1 MKYYQNAGTVTAGG
15 ATNGSSAGTT
25 TEDNGDKSDNV
36 RAEESA
42 LSSWVGPYVTEMLGR
57 GQALASKDYD
67 SYMGPLT
74 AGESGLQTQAYQGLG
89 ALTVPTSQMGAYT
102 PSSFTAAG
110 TAQQYMNPYLQ
121 AALEPQLAEAQR
133 QSNIQR
139 VAQAGR
145 LGQAGAY
152 GGSRQ
157 AIMES
162 ELSRNLL
169 RNMAD
174 ITGKGYQQAYT
185 VGQDQF
191 NLEEDRL
198 RQGQDLTNRYGLDV
212 LKAQQLGGTEQ
223 RGIEAEGIKADYDQ
237 FKDERDFPWKQN
249 TYMQSLLQGMPV
261 ETQSYEYY
269 QPSGIEAISGA
280 MSTGT
285 DIYDQISNFLKGL
298 GGRTEPDFSTKP
310 QSEWTTEDWNAW
322 YDATGGMG

>member
-1 MKYYQNAGTVTAGG
+1 MKYYQGTGTVTAGG
-15 ATNGSSAGTT
+15 TTNTAGTAGTT
-25 TEDNGDKSDNV
+25 EEGDSSDNV

-42 LSSWVGPYVTEMLGR
+42 LSSWAGPYVTEMLGR
-57 GQALASKDYD
+57 GRALAGEDYET
-67 SYMGPLT
+67 YMGPLT

-89 ALTVPTSQMGAYT
+89 SLTVPTSQMGGYT
-102 PSSFTAAG
+102 PSSFTGAG
-110 TAQQYMNPYLQ
+110 TAQRYMNPYLQ
-121 AALEPQLAEAQR
+121 ASLEPQLAEAQR
-133 QSNIQR
+133 QSDIQR

-174 ITGKGYQQAYT
+174 ITGQGYQQAYT
-185 VGQDQF
+185 AAQDQF
-191 NLEEDRL
+191 NTEEDRL
-198 RQGQDLTNRYGLDV
+198 REAQEFTNRYGLDA
-212 LKAQQLGGTEQ
+212 LKAQQLAGTEQ

-249 TYMQSLLQGMPV
+249 TYMQSLLQGLPL

-269 QPSGIEAISGA
+269 QPSGIESMAGA

-285 DIYDQISNFLKGL
+285 DIYDQMMNYLKGL
-298 GGRTEPDFSTKP
+298 GGRTEPDFTTKP
-310 QSEWTTEDWNAW
+310 QSQWTTEDWNAW
-322 YDATGGMG
+322 YNQTGGMG

>member
-25 TEDNGDKSDNV
+25 TEGNGDKSPN
-36 RAEESA
+36 RQMEESA

-57 GQALASKDYD
+57 GQALAGQDYET
-67 SYMGPLT
+67 YMGPLT

-102 PSSFTAAG
+102 PSSFTAPG

-174 ITGKGYQQAYT
+174 ITGQGYQQAYT
-185 VGQDQF
+185 AGQGQF

-198 RQGQDLTNRYGLDV
+198 RQAQDFTNRYGLDA
-212 LKAQQLGGTEQ
+212 LRAQQLGGAEQ
-223 RGIEAEGIKADYDQ
+223 RGIEAEGVKADYDQ
-237 FKDERDFPWKQN
+237 FKAERDFPWKQN
-249 TYMQSLLQGMPV
+249 TYMQSLLQGLPLA
-261 ETQSYEYY
+261 TQSYEYY
-269 QPSGIEAISGA
+269 QPSGIESIAGA
-280 MSTGT
+280 MSTGST
-285 DIYDQISNFLKGL
+285 IYDQIMNYLRELS
-298 GGRTEPDFSTKP
+298 S
-310 QSEWTTEDWNAW
+310 
-322 YDATGGMG
+322 

>member
-1 MKYYQNAGTVTAGG
+1 MKYYQSNGPVIGGTAG
-15 ATNGSSAGTT
+15 SAGTT
-25 TEDNGDKSDNV
+25 TTTADTADVTAGDKSPN
-36 RAEESA
+36 RQMEESA

-57 GQALASKDYD
+57 GQALASTPYET
-67 SYMGPLT
+67 YMGPLT

-102 PSSFTAAG
+102 PSSFTAPG

-174 ITGKGYQQAYT
+174 ITGQGYQQAYT
-185 VGQDQF
+185 AGQDQF

-198 RQGQDLTNRYGLDV
+198 RQGQDLTNRYGLDA
-212 LKAQQLGGTEQ
+212 LRAQQLAGTQQ
-223 RGIEAEGIKADYDQ
+223 RGIEAEGIEADYDQ
-237 FKDERDFPWKQN
+237 FKYQRDFPWKQN
-249 TYMQSLLQGMPV
+249 TYMQSLLQGLPLA
-261 ETQSYEYY
+261 TQSYEYY
-269 QPSGIEAISGA
+269 QPSGIESIAGA

-285 DIYDQISNFLKGL
+285 DIYDQISNYLRGL
-298 GGRTEPDFSTKP
+298 S
-310 QSEWTTEDWNAW
+310 A
-322 YDATGGMG
+322 